1 MKANSPAV
9 TLGVVATVQ
18 FLTPFMFSAVG
29 VALPTIGRDFSANG
43 FQLGLVEMVYILAVA
58 LFLLPIGRFAD
69 IHGRKKIFISGA
81 VVITLATLVLSLAS
95 TIETFILYRF
105 FQGIGAAMIT
115 ATSLAI
121 LTSVYPRETRGKA
134 YGIVV
139 CCVYLGL
146 SAGPTLAGLMTT
158 YLSWRWIFYVAVPV
172 ECLALMLA
180 ILFLKGEW
188 SDAAGEQ
195 FDWIGSL
202 LYIAALASLIL
213 GITHLKEWETSP
225 WLTLAGC
232 TGMVLF
238 AVYQYMITSPL
249 ISIQALLKNS
259 AFALSNLATWINYAA
274 SFGVIFF
281 FSIYL
286 QTVKGLSPKDAGM
299 LLVVQPLIQAAIAP
313 FAGRLAD
320 KYAPDLMA
328 TLGMIICTLALFTAS
343 TLTADSP
350 FILVALVLILLGSG
364 FGLFAT
370 PNTAAVM
377 ASVPPRDYGMASS
390 MIATMRSTGML
401 TSMTIITTVLS
412 VYMGDHAIS
421 EATSPAFM
429 RSMRTALLTF
439 SSLSLIGVACSIAR
453 YAFAGKD

>member
-1 MKANSPAV
+1 
-9 TLGVVATVQ
+9 
-18 FLTPFMFSAVG
+18 MFSAVG

-69 IHGRKKIFISGA
+69 IHGRRKIFISGA
-81 VVITLATLVLSLAS
+81 AVITIATLVLSLAS
-95 TIETFILYRF
+95 SIETFIIYRF

-121 LTSVYPRETRGKA
+121 LTSVYPREKRGKA

-158 YLSWRWIFYVAVPV
+158 YLSWRWIFYIAVPI
-172 ECLALMLA
+172 EATAMALA
-180 ILFLKGEW
+180 ILYLKGEW
-188 SDAAGEQ
+188 SDAAGEK

-202 LYIAALASLIL
+202 LYITALASLIL
-213 GITHLKEWETSP
+213 GITHLKEWNNTL
-225 WLTLAGC
+225 WLVLAGS
-232 TGMVLF
+232 TGMIIF
-238 AVYQYMITSPL
+238 ALYQHVITSPL
-249 ISIQALLKNS
+249 ISIQALLENS

-286 QTVKGLSPKDAGM
+286 QTVKGLSPKDAG
-299 LLVVQPLIQAAIAP
+299 LILVVQPLIQAAIAP
-313 FAGRLAD
+313 IAGRLAD
-320 KYAPDLMA
+320 KYAPDIMA
-328 TLGMIICTLALFTAS
+328 TLGMIICTVALFSAS
-343 TLTADSP
+343 GLRADSS
-350 FILVALVLILLGSG
+350 IALVLFVLIFLGTG

-377 ASVPPRDYGMASS
+377 ASVRPRDYGMASS
-390 MIATMRSTGML
+390 MVATMRSTGML

-412 VYMGDHAIS
+412 VYMGDQAIS
-421 EATSPAFM
+421 KATSPPFM
-429 RSMRTALLTF
+429 QAMRTALLSF
-439 SSLSLIGVACSIAR
+439 SGLSLIGVGCSIAR
-453 YAFAGKD
+453 YPFARQD

>member
-1 MKANSPAV
+1 MKANSPAA
-9 TLGVVATVQ
+9 TLVVVATVQ

-69 IHGRKKIFISGA
+69 IYGRRKIFISGA
-81 VVITLATLVLSLAS
+81 VVITLATLVLSLSS
-95 TIETFILYRF
+95 TIQTFILYRF

-121 LTSVYPRETRGKA
+121 LTSVYPSETRGKA

-158 YLSWRWIFYVAVPV
+158 YLSWRWIFYAAVPV
-172 ECLALMLA
+172 ESLALIVA

-188 SDAAGEQ
+188 SDAAGET
-195 FDWIGSL
+195 FDWFGSL
-202 LYIAALASLIL
+202 LYISALASLIL
-213 GITHLKEWETSP
+213 GITHLKEWENSLWITV
-225 WLTLAGC
+225 AGC
-232 TGMVLF
+232 TGMLLF
-238 AVYQYMITSPL
+238 TVYQYLITSPL

-259 AFALSNLATWINYAA
+259 AFALNNLATWINYAA
-274 SFGVIFF
+274 SFGVVFF

-299 LLVVQPLIQAAIAP
+299 ILVIQPLIQAAIAP
-313 FAGRLAD
+313 VAGRLAD

-328 TLGMIICTLALFTAS
+328 TIGMMICTVALLTAS
-343 TLTADSP
+343 SLSGDST
-350 FILVALVLILLGSG
+350 FGQVILVLIFLGTG

-370 PNTAAVM
+370 PNTTAVM
-377 ASVPPRDYGMASS
+377 ASVSPRDYGMASS
-390 MIATMRSTGML
+390 MVATMRSTGML

-412 VYMGDHAIS
+412 IYLGDNAIS
-421 EATSPAFM
+421 ETTSAAFLQ
-429 RSMRTALLTF
+429 SMQTALLSF
-439 SSLSLIGVACSIAR
+439 SALSLIGVGCSMAR
-453 YAFAGKD
+453 FPFR